1 MSKFNTDNAALD
13 WGSDDEVTDV
23 MEEDLLAFVPPE
35 LFHLLPG
42 FLARRES
49 EIGELSES
57 LRLGQFDSI
66 KLLGHKLKG
75 SGLGYGFQII
85 TDIGKDL
92 EQAAQDQD
100 VEEIQLSIAKL
111 KTFSKE
117 LKALMTVDL
126 SRK

>member
-1 MSKFNTDNAALD
+1 VSKFNIDNAALE
-13 WGSDDEVTDV
+13 WGSDDEVTQAG
-23 MEEDLLAFVPPE
+23 EDLLSFVPPE

-42 FLARRES
+42 FLARREGEVS
-49 EIGELSES
+49 ELSEL
-57 LRLGQFDSI
+57 LRLRQFEGIRSV
-66 KLLGHKLKG
+66 GHKLKG

-85 TDIGKDL
+85 TDLGRDL

-100 VEEIQLSIAKL
+100 IEEIQLSIAKL

-117 LKALMTVDL
+117 LKDLMTVEP